1 MESRINMS
9 YEKEEQARLMRQQS
23 KNAIALAMEGRW
35 REAVEANRAIIE
47 GFPDDV
53 DSFNRLGRAYMELG
67 EYPAASDAY
76 TRAKQLDPH
85 NNIAEK
91 NLHRISHLIET
102 GAKPEESTSKVEPN
116 VFIEE
121 TGKAGVVRLIHLAA
135 KKDLARVDAGDMV
148 NLKIADSN
156 LVVENSRSEYLGL
169 IEPRHSQRLIR
180 LMDGGNRY
188 SATVISVSDDNLAII
203 IRETYQHPSQLGQ
216 LSFPSRGIN
225 NVRPYVSDKLLRR
238 RLEYDDSISDTEYTA
253 DSGEEVDLL
262 SEEGN
267 EDNVDSDDIVEEDEQ
282 EV

>member
-1 MESRINMS
+1 MS

-35 REAVEANRAIIE
+35 REAVEANKAIIE

-67 EYPAASDAY
+67 EYMAASEAY
-76 TRAKQLDPH
+76 SHAKQLDPH

-91 NLHRISHLIET
+91 NLHRITHLIET
-102 GAKPEESTSKVEPN
+102 GAKPEENSSRVEPN

-121 TGKAGVVRLIHLAA
+121 TGKAGVVKLIHLAA
-135 KKDLARVDAGDMV
+135 KNDLARVDAGDMV
-148 NLKIADSN
+148 LLKIVDSN
-156 LVVENSRSEYLGL
+156 LVVENSHNEYLGL

-180 LMDGGNRY
+180 LMNGGNQY

-216 LSFPSRGIN
+216 LSFPSKGIN

-238 RLEYDDSISDTEYTA
+238 RLEYDDSISDIEYTA
-253 DSGEEVDLL
+253 DSGEDVDLL
-262 SEEGN
+262 SEEIT
-267 EDNVDSDDIVEEDEQ
+267 EDSVDSDDLVEEDEQ

>member
-1 MESRINMS
+1 MS

-91 NLHRISHLIET
+91 NLHRIAHLIET

-121 TGKAGVVRLIHLAA
+121 TGKAGVLSLIHLAA

-156 LVVENSRSEYLGL
+156 LIVENSRGEYLGL

-188 SATVISVSDDNLAII
+188 SATVISVSDDNLSII

-238 RLEYDDSISDTEYTA
+238 RLEYDDSISETEYTA
-253 DSGEEVDLL
+253 DSGEDTDLL

-267 EDNVDSDDIVEEDEQ
+267 EENVDSDDINEDDEQ